1 MSTNKKKI
9 IMYPSGTVELP
20 SSHLRIYETAKEL
33 SALGHDV
40 VVVDPNFSN
49 ENKRFYLD
57 LAESG
62 TIIYVQKMSQSF
74 HKPQNF
80 IPYKHK
86 FTIVYDVDDFHNGQ
100 DSGLI
105 EMADTV
111 VAGSHY
117 VADYCRQIN
126 KNVHIACSITDT
138 EVYKYIDRTERPASR
153 PLQIVWTENFAN
165 AYMEDLALVQKV
177 MQRIYNKHKIRFV
190 LQGLRE
196 NRFFNKPNY
205 RNLLVKFIQRFP
217 YAIIQKSMPIERYLR
232 EGVQTLFDSDIGI
245 VPFKADRVG
254 KAGQNMRSLMS
265 TGLACI
271 GTPGN
276 EHEHIVDHGRTGFL
290 ATTEAE
296 WEARLEQLIS
306 NKDLRLQMGR
316 AAGEHVRNTYGRK
329 RYIER
334 ICSILHLSPI
344 IK

>member
-33 SALGHDV
+33 STLGHDV
-40 VVVDPNFSN
+40 VVVDPNLSN
-49 ENKRFYLD
+49 ESKRIYLE

-62 TIIYVQKMSQSF
+62 AIVYIQKMAQSF

-80 IPYKHK
+80 IPYKNK

-100 DSGLI
+100 DSGLVEI
-105 EMADTV
+105 ANIV

-126 KNVHIACSITDT
+126 KNVYIACSITDT
-138 EVYKYIDRTERPASR
+138 EIYKYVDRTERPASR
-153 PLQIVWTENFAN
+153 PLQIIWTENFAN
-165 AYMEDLALVQKV
+165 AYMEDLILIQKA
-177 MQRIYNKHKIRFV
+177 MQRIRDKYKVRFV

-205 RNLLVKFIQRFP
+205 KNLLVKFIQMFP
-217 YAIIQKSMPIERYLR
+217 YAVIQKSMPIEQYLQ

-245 VPFKADRVG
+245 IPFKVDRVG

-276 EHEHIVDHGRTGFL
+276 EHEHIIDHGKTGFL
-290 ATTEAE
+290 ASTETE
-296 WEARLEQLIS
+296 WEAYLEQLIL

-316 AAGEHVRNTYGRK
+316 AAGGHIRNTYSRK
-329 RYIER
+329 KYVEK
-334 ICSILHLSPI
+334 ICDILHLSPTVE
-344 IK
+344 